1 LLFVYNAALYWG
13 FLNFL
18 FGFGVALLGFSG
30 WVASERWHTIKR
42 AAVFSVV
49 ASLVFILHLFALG
62 IYGLLVGSYELGN
75 MLADRRWSPKSIVA
89 EAAKFAHFGPVALL
103 WFASLSTAGPIY
115 TSYGGVTAKIYALGA
130 PMAFGGGAHGCGV
143 LSMGLFYIGWRRG
156 ALKISPAMRLPIL
169 AMIVAAVLTPNWL
182 FGSWAAD
189 IRLPIAL
196 PFVLIASTRLEIQ
209 RGRVVGLLAAL
220 ALVFLGIRVYAL
232 TLTWRDVDSRFAEFR
247 AVSRAIPKGA
257 RVLIVESDIA
267 DKDHHVDGI
276 PLALAS
282 LEYSHFIHMPSLA
295 VMDRDVFIP
304 YQFTGWTTIKPA
316 LKPAELVESVS
327 PEWRQRYARIRNV
340 VGETHY
346 ALDWPEK
353 FDYVLWIDFG
363 ERRELLPEKLKLVA
377 SGSFFQIYQIV
388 R

>member
-1 LLFVYNAALYWG
+1 L
-13 FLNFL
+13 
-18 FGFGVALLGFSG
+18 
-30 WVASERWHTIKR
+30 
-42 AAVFSVV
+42 
-49 ASLVFILHLFALG
+49 
-62 IYGLLVGSYELGN
+62 
-75 MLADRRWSPKSIVA
+75 
-89 EAAKFAHFGPVALL
+89 PV
-103 WFASLSTAGPIY
+103 
-115 TSYGGVTAKIYALGA
+115 
-130 PMAFGGGAHGCGV
+130 
-143 LSMGLFYIGWRRG
+143 
-156 ALKISPAMRLPIL
+156 
-169 AMIVAAVLTPNWL
+169 
-182 FGSWAAD
+182 
-189 IRLPIAL
+189 AL
-196 PFVLIASTRLEIQ
+196 PFVLIASTQFDIRRE
-209 RGRVVGLLAAL
+209 RVVGLLAAL

-232 TLTWRDVDSRFAEFR
+232 MLTWRDVDSRFAEFR

-316 LKPAELVESVS
+316 LRNAGMFESQGVPLKPAELVESVS